1 MDLID
6 GLHYVDLTANIDRWN
21 GSMLSAY
28 KGNLVVVSKRN
39 SRSGALQGPAP
50 YRQGDLHYG
59 EQSQKPDNIVLFV
72 QTWPDKLAK
81 LTTSLVA
88 QGLLNPK
95 SELGSLSDAKALVEK
110 QLEKTDEVIVNSK
123 N

>member
-1 MDLID
+1 M
-6 GLHYVDLTANIDRWN
+6 
-21 GSMLSAY
+21 
-28 KGNLVVVSKRN
+28 
-39 SRSGALQGPAP
+39 
-50 YRQGDLHYG
+50 
-59 EQSQKPDNIVLFV
+59 

-88 QGLLNPK
+88 QSLLNPK